1 MVVGSTGDGEAV
13 VTRHRQIADGVFGR
27 VLAVMRFEGV
37 ETRAREIG
45 NQIVAA
51 NQAGM
56 RERRDAV
63 GRMNLFEDVARRW
76 TDPRDERRLASLQIL
91 VERLTCV
98 RDHAFLDKR
107 AGDPWTPRRLRRIV
121 LARTKDRVDVERD
134 AHVCETLH
142 HLPDA
147 IDAIEA
153 HSWPGNVR
161 ELENV
166 IRRAVIM
173 TEGATIKADDVG
185 ISTGANAVSMLNLR
199 QVREDAERNAVLG
212 VLGRVNGNLSKAA
225 ELLGIS
231 RPTLYDLMHRFGLK

>member
-1 MVVGSTGDGEAV
+1 MRRFAIE
-13 VTRHRQIADGVFGR
+13 QGR
-27 VLAVMRFEGV
+27 GAM
-37 ETRAREIG
+37 
-45 NQIVAA
+45 
-51 NQAGM
+51 
-56 RERRDAV
+56 
-63 GRMNLFEDVARRW
+63 
-76 TDPRDERRLASLQIL
+76 
-91 VERLTCV
+91 
-98 RDHAFLDKR
+98 
-107 AGDPWTPRRLRRIV
+107 
-121 LARTKDRVDVERD
+121 
-134 AHVCETLH
+134 TL
-142 HLPDA
+142 LPDA

-153 HSWPGNVR
+153 HGWPGNVR

-185 ISTGANAVSMLNLR
+185 IAAGANAVSMLNLR